1 VPGFVFNICA
11 MPWAVDSG
19 LSAVCFQADSLPQ
32 SLASADH
39 SDLFQLG
46 YSSFIN
52 ALAYALATRGVH
64 WLVSSQLSSICMA
77 TAMAYAGVGK
87 NGAENSASSQLK
99 YFANNFF
106 I

>member
-1 VPGFVFNICA
+1 
-11 MPWAVDSG
+11 MPYAVDSG

-39 SDLFQLG
+39 SDLFQCG
-46 YSSFIN
+46 YSILSN

-64 WLVSSQLSSICMA
+64 WLVSLQLSSICMA
-77 TAMAYAGVGK
+77 TAIAYAGLGK
-87 NGAENSASSQLK
+87 NGADKKASSQLK
-99 YFANNFF
+99 YPANNFF